1 MNELDAFFA
10 KVDGV
15 LSDWR
20 GSPDAMHEGDE
31 PDRTPAAPWRGVPV
45 VELRCV
51 GGSRDGYVTMV
62 PRMDQP
68 CRESEEAPWPPLV
81 PSTEFHVLRK
91 GAGNGSD
98 TYRTDFDAGLAYIV
112 EEVPA

>member
-15 LSDWR
+15 LSDWG

-51 GGSRDGYVTMV
+51 GGSHDGYVSRV
-62 PRMDQP
+62 PVALTRF
-68 CRESEEAPWPPLV
+68 CLIR
-81 PSTEFHVLRK
+81 R
-91 GAGNGSD
+91 GAGNGVD
-98 TYRTDFDAGLAYIV
+98 TYRTDFDAGLAHVV
-112 EEVPA
+112 EVLA